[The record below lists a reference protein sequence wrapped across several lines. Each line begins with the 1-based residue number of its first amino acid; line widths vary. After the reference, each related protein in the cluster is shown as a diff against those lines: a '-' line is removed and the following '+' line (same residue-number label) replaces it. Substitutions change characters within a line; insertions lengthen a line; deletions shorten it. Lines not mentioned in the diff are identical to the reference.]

1 MSFREPLALIGLAL
15 VPLALLAY
23 WRARRRRRRYAVR
36 CPAVAVLAGVAG
48 RWWGRHVP
56 ALLALLAIGALAVA
70 LGRPQRTVAAQQD
83 EAIVVM
89 VTDTS
94 GSMRATDVR
103 PDRLAAAQA
112 AGRAFIAKVPRSFRI
127 GLVTFGSRAEQQAPP
142 TTDRQTVRAAL
153 DGLKVAGGTAMGD
166 GLKLGLNAARTPFPN
181 GLGGVRRLPAAIV
194 LLSDG
199 AQTHGQNDPV
209 QVAGQAGKLQV
220 PIYTVALGTSA
231 GRLTTRSGGQVSV
244 PPDTVTLREIAKDS
258 KGQFFNAPNAAR
270 LEAVYRNLGTRLA
283 IVHEKREITGAFA
296 GGALLLLLFGAVV
309 SLLRTGRLP

>member
-15 VPLALLAY
+15 VPLALVAY
-23 WRARRRRRRYAVR
+23 WRAQRRRRRYAVR
-36 CPAVAVLAGVAG
+36 YPAVAVLAGVAG
-48 RWWGRHVP
+48 RSWGRHVP
-56 ALLALLAIGALAVA
+56 ALLALLAVAALAVA
-70 LGRPQRTVAAQQD
+70 LARPQRTVAAQQD

-94 GSMRATDVR
+94 GSMKATDVK
-103 PDRLAAAQA
+103 PDRLAAAQE
-112 AGRAFIAKVPRSFRI
+112 AGKAFMAKVPESFRV

-142 TTDRQTVRAAL
+142 TTDRPVVRAAL
-153 DGLKVAGGTAMGD
+153 ESLKVAGGTAMGD

-199 AQTHGQNDPV
+199 ASTAGSNDPV
-209 QVAGQAGKLQV
+209 QVAGQAGKLKV

-231 GRLTTRSGGQVSV
+231 GKLRTSTGGQVGV

-258 KGQFFNAPNAAR
+258 HGQFFNAPNAAR

-283 IVHEKREITGAFA
+283 VVKQKQEITGAFA
-296 GGALLLLLFGAVV
+296 GGALLMLVFGGVV

>member
-1 MSFREPLALIGLAL
+1 MSFREPLALVGLAL
-15 VPLALLAY
+15 VPLAIFAY
-23 WRARRRRRRYAVR
+23 WRAQRQRRRYAVR
-36 CPAVAVLAGVAG
+36 YTAVGVLAGVAG
-48 RWWGRHVP
+48 RSWGRHLP
-56 ALLALLAIGALAVA
+56 ALLALLAIAALAIA
-70 LGRPQRTVAAQQD
+70 MARPQRTVAAEQD

-94 GSMRATDVR
+94 GSMKATDIR
-103 PDRLAAAQA
+103 PDRLAAAQE
-112 AGRAFIAKVPRSFRI
+112 AGRAFIAKVPDTFRI

-142 TTDRQTVRAAL
+142 TTDHQTVRAAL

-166 GLKLGLNAARTPFPN
+166 GLKLGLSAARTPYPN

-199 AQTHGQNDPV
+199 AQTHGTADPV
-209 QVAGQAGKLQV
+209 QVAAQAGKVKV
-220 PIYTVALGTSA
+220 PIYTVALGTS
-231 GRLTTRSGGQVSV
+231 GGQLTTKNGGQVSV
-244 PPDTVTLREIAKDS
+244 PPDTVTLQEIAKDS

-283 IVHEKREITGAFA
+283 VVHEKREITGAFA
-296 GGALLLLLFGAVV
+296 GGALLLLVAGGVV

>member
-15 VPLALLAY
+15 VPLAIFAY
-23 WRARRRRRRYAVR
+23 WRAQRRRRRYAVR
-36 CPAVAVLAGVAG
+36 YTAVGVLAGVAG
-48 RWWGRHVP
+48 RSWGRHVP
-56 ALLALLAIGALAVA
+56 ALLALLAIAALAIA
-70 LGRPQRTVAAQQD
+70 MARPQRTVAAEQD

-94 GSMRATDVR
+94 GSMKATDVR
-103 PDRLAAAQA
+103 PNRLTAAQD
-112 AGRAFIAKVPRSFRI
+112 AGRAFIAKVPDSFRI

-142 TTDRQTVRAAL
+142 TTDHRTVRAAL

-166 GLKLGLNAARTPFPN
+166 GLKLGLNAARTPYPN

-199 AQTHGQNDPV
+199 AQTHGTSDPV
-209 QVAGQAGKLQV
+209 QIAAQAGKVKV

-231 GRLTTRSGGQVSV
+231 GRLTTKTGGQISV
-244 PPDTVTLREIAKDS
+244 PPDTVTLQEIARDS
-258 KGQFFNAPNAAR
+258 KGQFFNAPNAAK

-283 IVHEKREITGAFA
+283 VVHEKREITGAFA
-296 GGALLLLLFGAVV
+296 GGALLLLVAGGIV

>member
-1 MSFREPLALIGLAL
+1 MSFREPLALVGLAL
-15 VPLALLAY
+15 VPLAILAY
-23 WRARRRRRRYAVR
+23 WRVLRRRGRYAVR
-36 CPAVAVLAGVAG
+36 YPAVGVLAGVAG
-48 RWWGRHVP
+48 RSWGRHVP
-56 ALLALLAIGALAVA
+56 ALLALLAVGALAIA
-70 LGRPQRTVAAQQD
+70 LARPQRTVAAEQD

-94 GSMRATDVR
+94 GSMKATDVR
-103 PDRLAAAQA
+103 PDRLTAAQE
-112 AGRAFIAKVPRSFRI
+112 AGRAFIGKVPDTFRI

-142 TTDRQTVRAAL
+142 TTDHQSVRAAL

-166 GLKLGLNAARTPFPN
+166 GLKLGLSAARTPFPN

-199 AQTHGQNDPV
+199 AQTHGTSDPV
-209 QVAGQAGKLQV
+209 QIAAQAGKVKV

-231 GRLTTRSGGQVSV
+231 GRLTTKNGGQVSV
-244 PPDTVTLREIAKDS
+244 PPDTVTLQEIAKDS
-258 KGQFFNAPNAAR
+258 RGQFFNAPNAAK

-283 IVHEKREITGAFA
+283 VVHEKREITGAFA
-296 GGALLLLLFGAVV
+296 GGALLLLLAGGVV

>member
-15 VPLALLAY
+15 VPLAILAY
-23 WRARRRRRRYAVR
+23 WRAQRRRRRYAVR
-36 CPAVAVLAGVAG
+36 YTAVGVLAGVAG
-48 RWWGRHVP
+48 RSWGRHIP
-56 ALLALLAIGALAVA
+56 ALLALLAIAALAIA
-70 LGRPQRTVAAQQD
+70 MARPQRTVAAEQD

-94 GSMRATDVR
+94 GSMKATDVR
-103 PDRLAAAQA
+103 PDRLTAAQE
-112 AGRAFIAKVPRSFRI
+112 AGRAFIAKVPDSFRI

-142 TTDRQTVRAAL
+142 TTDHQTVRAAL
-153 DGLKVAGGTAMGD
+153 AGLKVAGGTAMGD
-166 GLKLGLNAARTPFPN
+166 GLKLGLSAARTPFPN

-199 AQTHGQNDPV
+199 AQTHGTSDPV
-209 QVAGQAGKLQV
+209 QIAAQAGRFKV

-231 GRLTTRSGGQVSV
+231 GRLTTSNGGQVSV

-258 KGQFFNAPNAAR
+258 KGQYFNAPNAAR

-283 IVHEKREITGAFA
+283 VVHEKREVTGAFA
-296 GGALLLLLFGAVV
+296 GGALLLLVAGGVV